1 MASNLNRS
9 EVEELVYESCARLDE
24 KDLAGFLGLC
34 DAAFTYKVTAWA
46 PEIRREMTWL
56 DRGRGE
62 LEEFFKM
69 LPKHNTD
76 QSPLTRHA
84 QVTRVRLDGPGG
96 RAEVTS
102 TVQVF
107 RTQLDGGA
115 TELYAVGKYFDTV
128 DCSGT
133 TPMLLARHVRLDT
146 RDLHWGT
153 HLPI

>member
-1 MASNLNRS
+1 MIQRT
-9 EVEELVYESCARLDE
+9 EVEELVYQACERLDE
-24 KDLAGFLGLC
+24 KDFAGFLGLC
-34 DAAFTYKVTAWA
+34 DSAFQYKVTAYA

-62 LEEFFKM
+62 LEEFFRM

-76 QSPLTRHA
+76 PNPLTRHA
-84 QVTRVRLDGPGG
+84 QVTRVRMDGG

-102 TVQVF
+102 TFQVF

-115 TELYAVGKYFDTV
+115 TELFAIGKYLDTV
-128 DCSGT
+128 DCSNGS
-133 TPMLLARHVRLDT
+133 PKLLSRHVKLDT

>member
-1 MASNLNRS
+1 MASNITRGD
-9 EVEELVYESCARLDE
+9 VEELVYATCERLDE
-24 KDLAGFLGLC
+24 KDVAGYLGLC

-46 PEIRREMTWL
+46 PEIGREMTWL

-76 QSPLTRHA
+76 PSPLTRHA
-84 QVTRVRLDGPGG
+84 QVTRVRMDGSGG

-102 TVQVF
+102 TFQVF
-107 RTQLDGGA
+107 RTQLDSGA
-115 TELYAVGKYFDTV
+115 TELYAVGKYLDTV
-128 DCSGT
+128 DCGGGT
-133 TPMLLARHVRLDT
+133 PKLLARHVRLDT

>member
-1 MASNLNRS
+1 MTRS
-9 EVEELVYESCARLDE
+9 DLEELIYRTCERLDE
-24 KDLAGFLGLC
+24 KDLAGFLSLC

-56 DRGRGE
+56 DRGRVE

-76 QSPLTRHA
+76 PNPLARHA
-84 QVTRVRLDGPGG
+84 QVTRVRLDDAGG
-96 RAEVTS
+96 RADVTS

-115 TELYAVGKYFDTV
+115 TELYAIGKYFDTV
-128 DCSGT
+128 DCSGAA
-133 TPMLLARHVRLDT
+133 PKLLARHVRLDT

>member
-1 MASNLNRS
+1 MASNMNRS
-9 EVEELVYESCARLDE
+9 DLEELVYESCARLDE
-24 KDLAGFLGLC
+24 KDLAGYLGLC
-34 DAAFTYKVTAWA
+34 GAAFTYKVTAWA

-56 DRGRGE
+56 DRDRAE
-62 LEEFFKM
+62 LEEFFRM

-76 QSPLTRHA
+76 PNPLTRHA
-84 QVTRVRLDGPGG
+84 QVTRVRRNGDG

-102 TVQVF
+102 TFQVF
-107 RTQLDGGA
+107 RTRLDGGA

-133 TPMLLARHVRLDT
+133 TPKLVARHVRLDT

>member
-1 MASNLNRS
+1 MTSNLDRS
-9 EVEELVYESCARLDE
+9 DVEELVYETCARLDE
-24 KDLAGFLGLC
+24 KDLAGYLGLC
-34 DAAFTYKVTAWA
+34 ATAFTYKVSAWA

-56 DRGRGE
+56 DRDRGE
-62 LEEFFKM
+62 LEEFFRM

-76 QSPLTRHA
+76 PNPLTRHA
-84 QVTRVRLDGPGG
+84 QVTRVRMNGNG

-107 RTQLDGGA
+107 RTRLDGGA
-115 TELYAVGKYFDTV
+115 TELYAVGKYLDTV
-128 DCSGT
+128 DCRGS
-133 TPMLLARHVRLDT
+133 TPKLLARHVRLDT